1 VRKWLRAG
9 VLEDGELRVSAEGTP
24 QGAVIS
30 PLLANVYLHYVFDL
44 WAHRWRRREACGQ
57 VIIVRYADDSAPRRR
72 TGGRKSS
79 VQPCCTSDG
88 GRPPEAGVQAQ
99 ASNHRQRRRSRAGV
113 VSVAEKAEPDSV
125 RYGSG
130 RRTQVNR

>member
-1 VRKWLRAG
+1 MDHG
-9 VLEDGELRVSAEGTP
+9 VAVARYEGTP
-24 QGAVIS
+24 QGGPLS
-30 PLLANVYLHYVFDL
+30 PLLANVLLDEVDRAL
-44 WAHRWRRREACGQ
+44 ERRGHRF
-57 VIIVRYADDSAPRRR
+57 VRYADDCAPRRR

-88 GRPPEAGVQAQ
+88 GGPPEAGVQAQ